1 MPLDI
6 GGLFMWKWEADGH
19 AKAVVVLIHS
29 AFENYRWYAWTIDKL
44 RSEGYHVVSGDLPG
58 HEEGSKY
65 TRVHDE
71 KISDFLNYIK
81 ILMKNAL
88 EFNLPVFIIGNGL
101 GGLLAI
107 HFLHKN
113 NAECAGLVLNSPW
126 VALKKTPG
134 AISNALAGMGSLAS
148 GRKISLKFDRKM
160 LTRNIDGYEEMLDEV
175 RYHSNV
181 TVRWYK
187 EIQLL
192 MRTVLNQKDISLSLP
207 ILLMTAKKDQ
217 ITEPDISRAWLLSQ
231 NSDEM
236 QYKLWP
242 YSYHNLL
249 HDNER
254 EEVFIYIRDFM
265 NNVIR
270 SLGFIV

>member
-1 MPLDI
+1 
-6 GGLFMWKWEADGH
+6 MWKWEAEGH
-19 AKAVVVLIHS
+19 AKAVIVIIHS
-29 AFENYRWYAWTIDKL
+29 AFENHRWYAWVIDKL
-44 RSEGYHVVSGDLPG
+44 RKEGYHVVSGDLPG

-71 KISDFLNYIK
+71 TISDFLKYIK

-107 HFLHKN
+107 HFLKKN
-113 NAECAGLVLNSPW
+113 KMECAGLILNSPW
-126 VALKKTPG
+126 LSLKKTSG
-134 AISNALAGMGSLAS
+134 LMTNALTSMGTLTS
-148 GRKISLKFDRKM
+148 GRKISLNFDRKM
-160 LTRNIDGYEEMLDEV
+160 LTRNVDGYEEMFDDV

-181 TVRWYK
+181 TVRWYRD
-187 EIQLL
+187 IQQL
-192 MRTVLNQKDISLSLP
+192 MKMTTTQKDVNLTLP
-207 ILLMTAKKDQ
+207 ILLMTAKQDKVTD
-217 ITEPDISRAWLLSQ
+217 PDISRAWLLEQ
-231 NSDEM
+231 NCFEM
-236 QYKLWP
+236 QFKEWP

-254 EEVFIYIRDFM
+254 EQVFYYTKDFM

>member
-1 MPLDI
+1 
-6 GGLFMWKWEADGH
+6 MWKWEAEGH
-19 AKAVVVLIHS
+19 AKAVVVIIHS
-29 AFENYRWYAWTIDKL
+29 AFENHRWYAWFIDKL
-44 RSEGYHVVSGDLPG
+44 VKDGYHVVSGDLPG

-71 KISDFLNYIK
+71 KISDFINYIK

-107 HFLHKN
+107 QFLHKN
-113 NAECAGLVLNSPW
+113 KIECAGLILNSPW
-126 VALKKTPG
+126 LGLKKT
-134 AISNALAGMGSLAS
+134 SSALASALTGMGSIAN
-148 GRKISLKFDRKM
+148 GRKISLNIDRRM
-160 LTRNIDGYEEMLDEV
+160 LTRNVDGYEEMFDEV

-187 EIQLL
+187 DVQQLMKMITTEKEVNL
-192 MRTVLNQKDISLSLP
+192 TLP
-207 ILLMTAKKDQ
+207 ILLMTAKQDK
-217 ITEPDISRAWLLSQ
+217 ITEPDVSRTWLFTQ
-231 NSDEM
+231 NSNEM
-236 QYKLWP
+236 QFKEWP

-254 EEVFIYIRDFM
+254 EQVYIYIRDFM